1 MSKTTPFVKMH
12 GLGND
17 FIFVDCL
24 KKPLPEKA
32 LPALGR
38 AWCDRHFGIGADG
51 LVLVLRSRR
60 ADFRMRVINLDGSEA
75 EMCGNAIRCFA
86 KYVYDHRLTKGTELA
101 VETLAGI
108 IKPKLTVR
116 RGQVQSVKVDM
127 GAPRLLRSQ
136 IPMKGKEGRVIA
148 EPLKANGW
156 RGLNVTCVSMG
167 NPHCVIFVK
176 NDVEMVPIETLG
188 PLIEHHPRFPQRTN
202 VEFAQV
208 LTRSRIKM
216 RVWERGVGPTMACG
230 TGSCATVV
238 AGVLNGRCQRKAT
251 VQLPGGDVQIEWKAT
266 DDHLYMSGPATEA
279 FAGRIVWQD

>member
-1 MSKTTPFVKMH
+1 MSKITSFVKMH

-24 KKPLPEKA
+24 RKPLPEKA

-51 LVLVLRSRR
+51 LVLVTRSRR
-60 ADFRMRVINLDGSEA
+60 ADFRMRVINPDGSEA
-75 EMCGNAIRCFA
+75 EMCGNAMRCFA
-86 KYVYDHRLTKGTELA
+86 KYVYNYRLMKGTELA

-108 IKPKLTVR
+108 IKPKLTVHS
-116 RGQVQSVKVDM
+116 GKVASVRVDM
-127 GAPRLLRSQ
+127 GAPQLLRSQ
-136 IPMKGKEGRVIA
+136 IPMKGREERVIA
-148 EPLKANGW
+148 EPLTVAGHK
-156 RGLNVTCVSMG
+156 LNITCVSMG
-167 NPHCVIFVK
+167 NPHCVTFVK
-176 NDVEMVPIETLG
+176 DVDRVPLESWG
-188 PLIEHHPRFPQRTN
+188 PLIERHPRFPQRTN

-238 AGVLNGRCQRKAT
+238 AGVLNGRCERKAT
-251 VQLPGGDVQIEWKAT
+251 VQLPGGNLQIEWKAA
-266 DDHLYMSGPATEA
+266 DDHLHMSGPATEA
-279 FAGRIVWQD
+279 FSGTIVWQD